1 MFRKIPLPTVAV
13 ALALSAT
20 GGLLKL
26 QGFALL
32 YWLFGAAAA
41 VFLLSFLIKALR
53 YPRDIWTDISGSS
66 ILASVS
72 GAFFMALMQLAVYL
86 KAFCPPA
93 GAFLWYLALAGY
105 TLLFLGFTWHYIL
118 RHLNMQQFYPAY
130 FLIYG
135 GIALTS
141 VTAPQFGADAI
152 GRLVFWVAFLT
163 FFGALAGVLYRYSR
177 PEPIPQPFQP
187 FFCLFTAAPNLI
199 LAAYLAAFPEKP
211 LEVVIAAQVIVQLCY
226 LLVLTRLPQM
236 LRIPFYPSYAAF
248 SFPFVITAYTLLQTM
263 AYLEKSGIAYPA
275 FLPWLAAA
283 ESLLA
288 VILVLYVTVCY
299 TSFVIDR
306 CFRCQHTKPKA

>member
-1 MFRKIPLPTVAV
+1 
-13 ALALSAT
+13 
-20 GGLLKL
+20 
-26 QGFALL
+26 
-32 YWLFGAAAA
+32 
-41 VFLLSFLIKALR
+41 
-53 YPRDIWTDISGSS
+53 
-66 ILASVS
+66 
-72 GAFFMALMQLAVYL
+72 
-86 KAFCPPA
+86 
-93 GAFLWYLALAGY
+93 
-105 TLLFLGFTWHYIL
+105 
-118 RHLNMQQFYPAY
+118 MQQFYPAY

-152 GRLVFWVAFLT
+152 GRLVFWAAFLT

-226 LLVLTRLPQM
+226 LLVLTRLPQL

-263 AYLEKSGIAYPA
+263 FP
-275 FLPWLAAA
+275 AAA
-283 ESLLA
+283 RGYPPAPGNPARRNRPPPRCCPKEAADSVDKSLQIPLT
-288 VILVLYVTVCY
+288 LP
-299 TSFVIDR
+299 S
-306 CFRCQHTKPKA
+306 HP

>member
-93 GAFLWYLALAGY
+93 AAFL
-105 TLLFLGFTWHYIL
+105 
-118 RHLNMQQFYPAY
+118 
-130 FLIYG
+130 
-135 GIALTS
+135 
-141 VTAPQFGADAI
+141 
-152 GRLVFWVAFLT
+152 
-163 FFGALAGVLYRYSR
+163 
-177 PEPIPQPFQP
+177 
-187 FFCLFTAAPNLI
+187 
-199 LAAYLAAFPEKP
+199 
-211 LEVVIAAQVIVQLCY
+211 
-226 LLVLTRLPQM
+226 
-236 LRIPFYPSYAAF
+236 
-248 SFPFVITAYTLLQTM
+248 
-263 AYLEKSGIAYPA
+263 
-275 FLPWLAAA
+275 
-283 ESLLA
+283 
-288 VILVLYVTVCY
+288 
-299 TSFVIDR
+299 
-306 CFRCQHTKPKA
+306 

>member
-1 MFRKIPLPTVAV
+1 MFRKISLPTVAV
-13 ALALSAT
+13 VLALSAT
-20 GGLLKL
+20 GGLLRL
-26 QGFALL
+26 QGFVAL

-41 VFLLSFLIKALR
+41 IFLLAFLLKALR

-86 KAFCPPA
+86 KAFSPQA
-93 GAFLWYLALAGY
+93 AMQLWYLTLIGY
-105 TLLFLGFTWHYIL
+105 TLLFLWFTWHYIL
-118 RHLNMQQFYPAY
+118 RNLNLQQFYPAY

-141 VTAPQFGADAI
+141 VTAPQFGADGI
-152 GRLVFWVAFLT
+152 GRIVFWVALLSFC
-163 FFGALAGVLYRYSR
+163 GALAGVLYRYSR

-199 LAAYLAAFPEKP
+199 LAAYLAAFSYKP
-211 LEVVIAAQVIVQLCY
+211 LSILLTAQLIVQLCY
-226 LLVLTRLPQM
+226 LLLLTQLPRL

-248 SFPFVITAYTLLQTM
+248 SFPFVITAYTLLQTL
-263 AYLEKSGIAYPA
+263 AYLEKIGIAYAP
-275 FLPWLAAA
+275 FFTWLAAA

-288 VILVLYVTVCY
+288 VLLVLYVTVCY

-306 CFRCQHTKPKA
+306 CLRCQHTKPND